1 MTKKEIKYELDFT
14 SKFKKDVKLL
24 KKQGKN
30 IEKLYEIINILACGE
45 ELDAKYRDHNLIGNY
60 KGYREC
66 HIESDWLL
74 IYKIMENILILTL
87 QEQELIQNYLKS
99 NYYIKNYQAFYLI
112 INFTRRGF
120 YGIIWWWK

>member
-30 IEKLYEIINILACGE
+30 IEKLYEIINILAYGE

-66 HIESDWLL
+66 HIEPDWLL
-74 IYKIMENILILTL
+74 IYKVMENILILTL
-87 QEQELIQNYLKS
+87 SRTGSHSELFK
-99 NYYIKNYQAFYLI
+99 K
-112 INFTRRGF
+112 
-120 YGIIWWWK
+120 

>member
-14 SKFKKDVKLL
+14 SKFKKDIKLL

-30 IEKLYEIINILACGE
+30 IEKLYEIINILAYGE

-66 HIESDWLL
+66 HIEPDWLL
-74 IYKIMENILILTL
+74 IYKVMENILILTL
-87 QEQELIQNYLKS
+87 SRTGSHSELFK
-99 NYYIKNYQAFYLI
+99 K
-112 INFTRRGF
+112 
-120 YGIIWWWK
+120 

>member
-30 IEKLYEIINILACGE
+30 IEKLYEIINILAYGE

-66 HIESDWLL
+66 HIEPDWLL

-87 QEQELIQNYLKS
+87 SRTGSHSELFK
-99 NYYIKNYQAFYLI
+99 K
-112 INFTRRGF
+112 
-120 YGIIWWWK
+120 

>member
-30 IEKLYEIINILACGE
+30 IEKLYEIINILAYGE

-87 QEQELIQNYLKS
+87 SRTGTHSELFK
-99 NYYIKNYQAFYLI
+99 K
-112 INFTRRGF
+112 
-120 YGIIWWWK
+120 

>member
-30 IEKLYEIINILACGE
+30 IEKLYEIINILAYGE

-87 QEQELIQNYLKS
+87 SRTGSHSELFK
-99 NYYIKNYQAFYLI
+99 K
-112 INFTRRGF
+112 
-120 YGIIWWWK
+120 

>member
-45 ELDAKYRDHNLIGNY
+45 GLDAKYRDHNLIGNY

-87 QEQELIQNYLKS
+87 SRTGTHSELFK
-99 NYYIKNYQAFYLI
+99 K
-112 INFTRRGF
+112 
-120 YGIIWWWK
+120 

>member
-45 ELDAKYRDHNLIGNY
+45 ELDAKYRDHNLIGIIKDIENAILNPI
-60 KGYREC
+60 GY
-66 HIESDWLL
+66 
-74 IYKIMENILILTL
+74 
-87 QEQELIQNYLKS
+87 
-99 NYYIKNYQAFYLI
+99 
-112 INFTRRGF
+112 
-120 YGIIWWWK
+120 

>member
-30 IEKLYEIINILACGE
+30 IEKLYEIINILACWE

-66 HIESDWLL
+66 HIEPDWLL

-87 QEQELIQNYLKS
+87 SRTGSHSELFK
-99 NYYIKNYQAFYLI
+99 K
-112 INFTRRGF
+112 
-120 YGIIWWWK
+120 

>member
-14 SKFKKDVKLL
+14 SKFKKDIKLL

-30 IEKLYEIINILACGE
+30 IEKLYEIINILAYGE

-66 HIESDWLL
+66 HIEPDWLL
-74 IYKIMENILILTL
+74 IYKVMENILI
-87 QEQELIQNYLKS
+87 
-99 NYYIKNYQAFYLI
+99 
-112 INFTRRGF
+112 
-120 YGIIWWWK
+120 

>member
-45 ELDAKYRDHNLIGNY
+45 ELDSKYRDHNLIGNY

-87 QEQELIQNYLKS
+87 SRTGTHSELFK
-99 NYYIKNYQAFYLI
+99 K
-112 INFTRRGF
+112 
-120 YGIIWWWK
+120 

>member
-30 IEKLYEIINILACGE
+30 IEKLYEIINILACVE

-87 QEQELIQNYLKS
+87 SRTGTHSELFK
-99 NYYIKNYQAFYLI
+99 K
-112 INFTRRGF
+112 
-120 YGIIWWWK
+120 

>member
-24 KKQGKN
+24 KKQGEN
-30 IEKLYEIINILACGE
+30 IEKLYEIINILASGE

-87 QEQELIQNYLKS
+87 SRTGTHSELFK
-99 NYYIKNYQAFYLI
+99 K
-112 INFTRRGF
+112 
-120 YGIIWWWK
+120 

>member
-30 IEKLYEIINILACGE
+30 IEKLYEIINILASGE

-66 HIESDWLL
+66 HIEPDWLL
-74 IYKIMENILILTL
+74 IYKVMENILILTL
-87 QEQELIQNYLKS
+87 SRTGSHSELFK
-99 NYYIKNYQAFYLI
+99 K
-112 INFTRRGF
+112 
-120 YGIIWWWK
+120 

>member
-30 IEKLYEIINILACGE
+30 IEIINILACGE

-87 QEQELIQNYLKS
+87 SRTGTHSELFK
-99 NYYIKNYQAFYLI
+99 K
-112 INFTRRGF
+112 
-120 YGIIWWWK
+120 

>member
-14 SKFKKDVKLL
+14 SKFKKDIKLL

-30 IEKLYEIINILACGE
+30 IEKLYEIINILAYGE

-66 HIESDWLL
+66 HIEPDWLL
-74 IYKIMENILILTL
+74 IYKVMQNILILTL
-87 QEQELIQNYLKS
+87 SRTGSHSELFK
-99 NYYIKNYQAFYLI
+99 K
-112 INFTRRGF
+112 
-120 YGIIWWWK
+120 

>member
-30 IEKLYEIINILACGE
+30 IEKLYEIINILASGE

-66 HIESDWLL
+66 HIEPDWLL
-74 IYKIMENILILTL
+74 IYKVMENILILTL
-87 QEQELIQNYLKS
+87 SRTGTHSELFK
-99 NYYIKNYQAFYLI
+99 K
-112 INFTRRGF
+112 
-120 YGIIWWWK
+120 

>member
-30 IEKLYEIINILACGE
+30 IEKLYEIINILASGE

-66 HIESDWLL
+66 HIEPDWLL
-74 IYKIMENILILTL
+74 IYKVMQNILILTL
-87 QEQELIQNYLKS
+87 SRTGSHSELFK
-99 NYYIKNYQAFYLI
+99 K
-112 INFTRRGF
+112 
-120 YGIIWWWK
+120 

>member
-30 IEKLYEIINILACGE
+30 IEKLYEIINILASGE

-87 QEQELIQNYLKS
+87 SRTGTHSELFK
-99 NYYIKNYQAFYLI
+99 K
-112 INFTRRGF
+112 
-120 YGIIWWWK
+120 

>member
-14 SKFKKDVKLL
+14 SKFKKDIKLL

-30 IEKLYEIINILACGE
+30 IEKLYEIINILASGE

-66 HIESDWLL
+66 HIEPDWLL
-74 IYKIMENILILTL
+74 IYKVMENILILTL
-87 QEQELIQNYLKS
+87 SRTGSHSELFK
-99 NYYIKNYQAFYLI
+99 K
-112 INFTRRGF
+112 
-120 YGIIWWWK
+120 